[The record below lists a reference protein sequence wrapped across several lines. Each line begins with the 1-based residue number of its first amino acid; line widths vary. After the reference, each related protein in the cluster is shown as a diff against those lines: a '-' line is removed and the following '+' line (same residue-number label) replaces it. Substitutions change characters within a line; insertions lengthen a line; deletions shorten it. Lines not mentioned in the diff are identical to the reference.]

1 MEDHLERRH
10 VLVLEVADGSGQTSI
25 CSYRVLPESI
35 ADVTSLDSGGARVAI
50 VLPGRDPL
58 TLNVTQSAQAIRE
71 VMTRADELD
80 SVGRT
85 LHTHRSL

>member
-35 ADVTSLDSGGARVAI
+35 ADVTALDSGGARVAI
-50 VLPGRDPL
+50 ILPGRDPL
-58 TLNVTQSAQAIRE
+58 SLNVTQSAQTIRE
-71 VMTRADELD
+71 ALTRAAELD
-80 SVGRT
+80 SAGQN
-85 LHTHRSL
+85 LHQHRSL

>member
-35 ADVTSLDSGGARVAI
+35 ADVTALDSGGARVAI

-58 TLNVTQSAQAIRE
+58 TLNVTQSAATIRE
-71 VMTRADELD
+71 SMTRADELD
-80 SVGRT
+80 SVGRN
-85 LHTHRSL
+85 LQSHRSL